1 MKRTYQPSN
10 RKRSRKHG
18 FRSRMR
24 TRAGRD
30 KIKRRRNSV
39 VKFTALNK
47 KIHFENLRKEK
58 FCFTANNL
66 RVFIKES
73 NQELSRLGVTISS
86 NFANAVNRNRF
97 KRRIKEAVRGIETDT
112 IVDILVIGN
121 NESSN
126 LTTIELKEI
135 YLLTPN

>member
-1 MKRTYQPSN
+1 
-10 RKRSRKHG
+10 
-18 FRSRMR
+18 
-24 TRAGRD
+24 
-30 KIKRRRNSV
+30 V

-66 RVFIKES
+66 KVFIKES

-86 NFANAVNRNRF
+86 KFANAVNRNRF

-135 YLLTPN
+135 ISSHPKLKK